1 MATAVSSSTKTA
13 TATAM
18 LVARVAARISRLTIS
33 KPRALCN
40 PGSPHLQSTVSLSR
54 VEPPSPSSFP
64 PRLSFNH
71 DRHPYGDKNTH
82 TQLESQEVKADGR
95 AQKLS
100 SLSNPMGI
108 SAKTTPGRFLP
119 LGFPDSSVVVLCG
132 GWWAL
137 VSDPHTKTWAKRR
150 EKEAPSW
157 WERRHGGFDLARA
170 FSTRSFLP
178 YSALIFWLLLFLF

>member
-1 MATAVSSSTKTA
+1 MATAVSSSTKIA

-18 LVARVAARISRLTIS
+18 LVARVVARISRLTTS
-33 KPRALCN
+33 KRRALRN
-40 PGSPHLQSTVSLSR
+40 PGSPHLQSTVSFSR
-54 VEPPSPSSFP
+54 VEPPSPSSFAP
-64 PRLSFNH
+64 QLSLNH
-71 DRHPYGDKNTH
+71 GRHLPGDKKKLTYE
-82 TQLESQEVKADGR
+82 ESLEVKADRR

-100 SLSNPMGI
+100 SLSNPRVHFRQPP
-108 SAKTTPGRFLP
+108 SGRFPP

-157 WERRHGGFDLARA
+157 WERRHGGFNLARA
-170 FSTRSFLP
+170 FSIRFSFH
-178 YSALIFWLLLFLF
+178 IQR